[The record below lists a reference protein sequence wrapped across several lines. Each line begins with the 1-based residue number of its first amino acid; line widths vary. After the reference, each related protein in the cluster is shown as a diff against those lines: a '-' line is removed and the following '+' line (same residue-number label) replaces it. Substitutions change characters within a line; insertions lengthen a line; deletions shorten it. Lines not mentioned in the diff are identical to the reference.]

1 MSETAEKLSLDIKEI
16 QALLPHRYP
25 FVMIDRVD
33 ELIPGQSATG
43 YKNVS
48 INEPHFQG
56 HFPEIPIM
64 PGVLQLEA
72 AAQLSCMVMLSL
84 PEYKEGFLGVFTG
97 LDSVKFRRMVVPGDK
112 LTIQV
117 DLQKFRFPFGKFN
130 FRAEV
135 EGELAVEGLL
145 GFAMQ
150 KKEDLLS

>member
-1 MSETAEKLSLDIKEI
+1 
-16 QALLPHRYP
+16 
-25 FVMIDRVD
+25 MIDRV
-33 ELIPGQSATG
+33 EEVLPGKSARG

-48 INEPHFQG
+48 VNEPHFQG

-72 AAQLSCMVMLSL
+72 AAQLSCIAMLSL
-84 PEYKEGFLGVFTG
+84 PEYQQGYIGVFTG
-97 LDSVKFRRMVVPGDK
+97 LDSVKFRRMVVPGDR
-112 LTIQV
+112 LDIQV

-135 EGELAVEGLL
+135 NGELAVEGVL

-150 KKEDLLS
+150 KKEDLLG